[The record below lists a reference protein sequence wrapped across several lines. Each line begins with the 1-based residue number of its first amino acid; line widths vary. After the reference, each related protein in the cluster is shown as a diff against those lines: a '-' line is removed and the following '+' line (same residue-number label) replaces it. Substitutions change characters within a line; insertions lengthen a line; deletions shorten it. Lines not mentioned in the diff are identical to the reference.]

1 VIFVVDGKLIII
13 INSRVRFMSLISK
26 EEALLELEPYFPLLQ
41 KVVRAAWNSWVTGP
55 IAPRMQHKR
64 VRANLV
70 WNDYFFEMI
79 KELST
84 GEYEGIKFAK
94 IPYNQG
100 FAINDRFF
108 LKFKKADSNFL
119 SSNLQTQSAMK
130 YHDPEIDMFGGEV
143 RLELLYVLDVNGIN
157 IDKIAIVQ
165 RKDKFVAWAI
175 DLEAE
180 NIAEIPQIFEPS
192 PTEITK
198 AVAKKVIKRRKDTK
212 ENVVNKDGTN
222 S

>member
-1 VIFVVDGKLIII
+1 
-13 INSRVRFMSLISK
+13 
-26 EEALLELEPYFPLLQ
+26 
-41 KVVRAAWNSWVTGP
+41 
-55 IAPRMQHKR
+55 MQHKR

-84 GEYEGIKFAK
+84 GEHKGIRLAK

-100 FAINDRFF
+100 FAVNDKFF
-108 LKFKKADSNFL
+108 IKFKKADSNFL

-143 RLELLYVLDVNGIN
+143 RLELLYVLDDDGIN

-175 DLEAE
+175 DIEGD
-180 NIAEIPQIFEPS
+180 NIAEIPQTFEPS
-192 PTEITK
+192 TTETAK
-198 AVAKKVIKRRKDTK
+198 TVAKKVIKPRKHAK

>member
-1 VIFVVDGKLIII
+1 
-13 INSRVRFMSLISK
+13 MSLISK

>member
-100 FAINDRFF
+100 LLSMTGFF
-108 LKFKKADSNFL
+108 LKFKKSRLQLPILQPSDSI
-119 SSNLQTQSAMK
+119 S
-130 YHDPEIDMFGGEV
+130 YEI
-143 RLELLYVLDVNGIN
+143 
-157 IDKIAIVQ
+157 
-165 RKDKFVAWAI
+165 
-175 DLEAE
+175 
-180 NIAEIPQIFEPS
+180 S
-192 PTEITK
+192 
-198 AVAKKVIKRRKDTK
+198 
-212 ENVVNKDGTN
+212 
-222 S
+222 

>member
-1 VIFVVDGKLIII
+1 
-13 INSRVRFMSLISK
+13 MSLISK
-26 EEALLELEPYFPLLQ
+26 EEALLELEPYFPLLR
-41 KVVRAAWNSWVTGP
+41 KAVHAAWNSWVTGP

-84 GEYEGIKFAK
+84 GEHKGIKFAK

-130 YHDPEIDMFGGEV
+130 YHAPEIDMFGGEV
-143 RLELLYVLDVNGIN
+143 RLELLYVLDDDGIN

-175 DLEAE
+175 DIDAQ
-180 NIAEIPQIFEPS
+180 NITEMPQIFEPS
-192 PTEITK
+192 STGTAK
-198 AVAKKVIKRRKDTK
+198 TVAKKVIKPRKHAK

>member
-1 VIFVVDGKLIII
+1 
-13 INSRVRFMSLISK
+13 
-26 EEALLELEPYFPLLQ
+26 
-41 KVVRAAWNSWVTGP
+41 
-55 IAPRMQHKR
+55 
-64 VRANLV
+64 
-70 WNDYFFEMI
+70 
-79 KELST
+79 
-84 GEYEGIKFAK
+84 
-94 IPYNQG
+94 
-100 FAINDRFF
+100 
-108 LKFKKADSNFL
+108 
-119 SSNLQTQSAMK
+119 MK

>member
-1 VIFVVDGKLIII
+1 
-13 INSRVRFMSLISK
+13 MSLISR
-26 EEALLELEPYFPLLQ
+26 EEALLELEPYFPLLR
-41 KVVRAAWNSWVTGP
+41 KAVHAAWNSWVTGP
-55 IAPRMQHKR
+55 VAPRMQHKR

-84 GEYEGIKFAK
+84 GEHKGIRFAK

-100 FAINDRFF
+100 FAVNDRFF
-108 LKFKKADSNFL
+108 IKFKKADSNFL

-143 RLELLYVLDVNGIN
+143 RLELLYVLDDDGIN

-175 DLEAE
+175 DIEAD
-180 NIAEIPQIFEPS
+180 NVAEIPQTFEPS
-192 PTEITK
+192 TTETAK
-198 AVAKKVIKRRKDTK
+198 TVAKKVIKPRKHAK
-212 ENVVNKDGTN
+212 ENVVNKNGTN

>member
-1 VIFVVDGKLIII
+1 MIFVVDGKLIII

>member
-1 VIFVVDGKLIII
+1 
-13 INSRVRFMSLISK
+13 MSLISK
-26 EEALLELEPYFPLLQ
+26 EEALLELEPYFPLLR
-41 KVVRAAWNSWVTGP
+41 KAVHAAWNSWVTGP

-84 GEYEGIKFAK
+84 GEHKGIRFAK

-100 FAINDRFF
+100 FAVNDRFF
-108 LKFKKADSNFL
+108 IKFKKA

-143 RLELLYVLDVNGIN
+143 RLELLYVLDDDGIN

-175 DLEAE
+175 DIEGD
-180 NIAEIPQIFEPS
+180 NVAEIPHTFEPS
-192 PTEITK
+192 TTETAK
-198 AVAKKVIKRRKDTK
+198 TVAKKVIKPRKHAK

>member
-1 VIFVVDGKLIII
+1 
-13 INSRVRFMSLISK
+13 MSLISK
-26 EEALLELEPYFPLLQ
+26 EEAMLELEPYFPLLR
-41 KVVRAAWNSWVTGP
+41 KAVYAAWDSWIAGP
-55 IAPRMQHKR
+55 VAPRMQHKR

-70 WNDYFFEMI
+70 WNDYFFEMM

-84 GEYEGIKFAK
+84 GEHTGIRFAK

-143 RLELLYVLDVNGIN
+143 RLELLYVLDRDGIN
-157 IDKIAIVQ
+157 IDKIAIIQ

-175 DLEAE
+175 DINAE
-180 NIAEIPQIFEPS
+180 NIIEMPRVIEPNVVNKPAE
-192 PTEITK
+192 T
-198 AVAKKVIKRRKDTK
+198 VAKKVIKSRKSAKDK
-212 ENVVNKDGTN
+212 VVGKDGTT